1 MSAGCRVN
9 SGILQ
14 APPAPRDGSCP
25 VMIKLLTWLASQ
37 TARAR
42 VLKIQPEHAKKSN
55 MEFEVI
61 VSLITLVA
69 LEAVLGIDNVI
80 FISII
85 AAKLPAEQQKKA
97 RQYGLILAG
106 VLRIGLLLLISLIM
120 KLDKDLFVVFGEGF
134 SGKELV
140 LLAGGLF
147 LLYKSS
153 TEIYHKM
160 EGEQGDQSKQI
171 KATSFGQVLTQILIM
186 DMVFSI
192 DSIITAIG
200 MVKEIWV
207 MYVAVIVTVILM
219 LVAAETISNFVNRHP
234 AFKMLAL
241 SFLLLIGF
249 SLVSEGFGLEIPKGY
264 IYFSMAFSLIV
275 DVFQLRMNKAKAD
288 PVVTREHYQPGE
300 EQLIHRKAP
309 DKQ

>member
-1 MSAGCRVN
+1 
-9 SGILQ
+9 
-14 APPAPRDGSCP
+14 
-25 VMIKLLTWLASQ
+25 
-37 TARAR
+37 
-42 VLKIQPEHAKKSN
+42 
-55 MEFEVI
+55 MEVEVI
-61 VSLITLVA
+61 ISLLTLVA

-85 AAKLPAEQQKKA
+85 AAKLPVEQQKRA
-97 RQYGLILAG
+97 RRIGLILAG
-106 VLRIGLLLLISLIM
+106 VLRIGLLMLISLIM

-147 LLYKSS
+147 LLYKSA

-160 EGEQGDQSKQI
+160 EGEEGDQSKQI
-171 KATSFGQVLTQILIM
+171 KATTFAQVITQILIM

-200 MVKEIWV
+200 MVKEVWV
-207 MYVAVIVTVILM
+207 MYVAVVVTVLIM
-219 LVAAETISNFVNRHP
+219 LVAAEKISDFVNRHP

-249 SLVSEGFGLEIPKGY
+249 SLITEGFGLEIPKGY
-264 IYFSMAFSLIV
+264 IYFSMAFSLLV
-275 DVFQLRMNKAKAD
+275 DVFQLRMNKAKGE
-288 PVVTREHYQPGE
+288 PVTTREHYRAGE
-300 EQLIHRKAP
+300 EKLVGKAAQ
-309 DKQ
+309 KEYN